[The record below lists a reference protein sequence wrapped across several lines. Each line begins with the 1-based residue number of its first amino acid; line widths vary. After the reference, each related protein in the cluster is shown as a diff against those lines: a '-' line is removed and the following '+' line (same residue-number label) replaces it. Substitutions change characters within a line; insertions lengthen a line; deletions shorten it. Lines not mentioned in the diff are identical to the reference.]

1 MKVLSLLDK
10 DVFIECVVV
19 NSTNEYIE
27 EIILTHN
34 GFKAMDFTKECEN
47 KSPLLK
53 EISLWIY
60 NHHNTLVEVKE
71 ILQH

>member
-34 GFKAMDFTKECEN
+34 GFKAMDFTNEYEN
-47 KSPLLK
+47 KDSVLE
-53 EISLWIY
+53 EISLWVY

-71 ILQH
+71 IL